1 MRTLREWLALLAV
14 VLVAMAACVVY
25 GQQKPVTFEWDCPGC
40 VEDGVT
46 EFTLYESTDSIT
58 PGQGTWNVAATI
70 PAAQLNAVAEL
81 TVNSGKHAFYVTAR
95 NTFAESNASNVVTVN
110 TQKPRDLIFRIR
122 TIG

>member
-1 MRTLREWLALLAV
+1 MRALREWIALPAV
-14 VLVAMAACVVY
+14 VLVAMAACSAY

-40 VEDGVT
+40 VDDGVV
-46 EFTLYESTDSIT
+46 EFVLYESTDSVT
-58 PGQGTWNVAATI
+58 PGQGTWSVAATVS
-70 PAAQLNAVAEL
+70 AAQLNAQTEL

-95 NTFAESNASNVVTVN
+95 NTFAESGASNVVTAN